1 MECKQHK
8 ESFQL
13 EQQVQRESPNRE
25 ILMLVIVLLTN
36 VNYRRRRNNDAKVE
50 PNVKQKRKTLET

>member
-1 MECKQHK
+1 MILL
-8 ESFQL
+8 FIG
-13 EQQVQRESPNRE
+13 RE

>member
-1 MECKQHK
+1 MILL
-8 ESFQL
+8 FIG
-13 EQQVQRESPNRE
+13 RE

-36 VNYRRRRNNDAKVE
+36 VNYRRRRNNDPKVE